1 MSFLET
7 EQEANQNGPIIHSP
21 NFASSEAISQAGK
34 VLDTA
39 DFQPL
44 DYEGEVA
51 RYQTSL
57 EGDECSLLGEI
68 EAVLRDVQL
77 AMKPSGEVDI
87 EMYAFKY
94 LPGQGVPQHRDKRR
108 HIASMMVYLGDYQGG
123 GFTYEIEGEKEHL
136 ELNSGDALLLLN
148 ETSSGEWRNPVHKV
162 QEVEAGQ
169 RMVLSGSLVRE

>member
-1 MSFLET
+1 MRFPTT
-7 EQEANQNGPIIHSP
+7 EQEINKSGPVVHSP
-21 NFASSEAISQAGK
+21 GFASSGATAQARG
-34 VLDTA
+34 VLAAT

-57 EGDECSLLGEI
+57 RGDECSLLEKI
-68 EAVLRDVQL
+68 ESVLDDVQQ
-77 AMKPSGEVDI
+77 AIKPSGEVDI
-87 EMYAFKY
+87 ELYAFKY

-123 GFTYEIEGEKEHL
+123 GFTYEEEGEQKHIQVD
-136 ELNSGDALLLLN
+136 SGDALLLLN
-148 ETSSGEWRNPVHKV
+148 ETSSGKWRNPLHRVEEV
-162 QEVEAGQ
+162 QTGQ